1 VTERTLTFGSLFAG
15 VGGIDLGFER
25 AGMQCKW
32 QVEIDDDAGRVL
44 DMHWPNVRRFKDVR
58 EVGKHNLEAV
68 DVICGGFPCF
78 PGGTLIL
85 TRDGFKAIEDV
96 RKGDLVLTH
105 KNRWQP
111 VTSTMKREGETI
123 VLKGQGHPGLE
134 TTDEHPFWSLEK
146 KRDNRKKSATYGR
159 FFPAEPEWTPAAQME
174 GRFWSSPAQ
183 FPPSDPPEF
192 DVREFESVPCELTAD
207 FFWFVGAWLGDG
219 LHATRVMDRTTD
231 KLITTSKPLTRWLAL
246 HFGEGAAGKTIP
258 AWALGMRWEYR
269 EALLEGYLWADGHI
283 DDEFWL
289 GPEPYQVYKGQLD
302 HLTPQEWGKYH
313 GCAA

>member
-1 VTERTLTFGSLFAG
+1 MTERTLTFGSLFAG

-134 TTDEHPFWSLEK
+134 TTDEHLFGPW
-146 KRDNRKKSATYGR
+146 KRSATTARSRRLTGDFSRPNRNGR
-159 FFPAEPEWTPAAQME
+159 QRPRWKGAS
-174 GRFWSSPAQ
+174 G
-183 FPPSDPPEF
+183 PPRPSF
-192 DVREFESVPCELTAD
+192 RRAIRLNLTCGSLNRCRA
-207 FFWFVGAWLGDG
+207 
-219 LHATRVMDRTTD
+219 
-231 KLITTSKPLTRWLAL
+231 S
-246 HFGEGAAGKTIP
+246 
-258 AWALGMRWEYR
+258 
-269 EALLEGYLWADGHI
+269 
-283 DDEFWL
+283 
-289 GPEPYQVYKGQLD
+289 
-302 HLTPQEWGKYH
+302 
-313 GCAA
+313 